1 MISLG
6 LALPFLMVLIDP
18 GKLDDIFFIKNLIS
32 YLDIKEQK
40 TLITILSFAFISTV
54 IVAGISKILILILT
68 TRTALN
74 IGKETCQ
81 KILKTSLYH
90 P

>member
-1 MISLG
+1 
-6 LALPFLMVLIDP
+6 MVLIDP
-18 GKLDDIFFIKNLIS
+18 GKLDDIFYKNLIS

-40 TLITILSFAFISTV
+40 TLITILSFAFVSTV

-68 TRTALN
+68 TRTVLN

-81 KILKTSLYH
+81 KILKTSLYQPYIFH
-90 P
+90 VNG